1 MNTGSKRGNS
11 SFGFGSFMTF
21 ALVCFSVAG
30 CDPSEKQVKKEA
42 EQKAKEVNNTQ
53 SEVLKSKLLGPTG
66 IGSVSIGMSKS
77 EYVSAIGINPVD
89 CNTAKDKDGKPK
101 RSEMKYLTPDEKTLC
116 WLNAF
121 EKRGSTENIQLG
133 GISYD
138 VVQANYESSKI
149 VQSIGN
155 SSKAIFVKDRLVSIE
170 IYAPEVTLDTLTMK
184 YGTPNLLDKTK
195 VEVCKNRIGNEFK
208 NQVGTIDAIWNNGE
222 VNAILRTKLNPPRQT
237 CTDGFNM
244 QYYIIEE
251 RRQLEPIEAAITNF
265 RNEIAKKTAKDSPF

>member
-1 MNTGSKRGNS
+1 MNTGSKRGNI
-11 SFGFGSFMTF
+11 SFGFCSFMTV
-21 ALVCFSVAG
+21 ALVCFSMAG
-30 CDPSEKQVKKEA
+30 CDPSEKQVKEEA
-42 EQKAKEVNNTQ
+42 EQNTKEAKNAQ

-89 CNTAKDKDGKPK
+89 CNTAKDKDGTPK
-101 RSEMKYLTPDEKTLC
+101 RREMKSLTPDKKTLC
-116 WLNAF
+116 WSFDF
-121 EKRGSTENIQLG
+121 EKTGSTENIQLG

-138 VVQANYESSKI
+138 VVEANYESSKV

-155 SSKAIFVKDRLVSIE
+155 SSKAIFVKDRLASIE
-170 IYAPEVTLDTLTMK
+170 ITFPKVTLNTLTMK
-184 YGTPNLLDKTK
+184 YGTPKLLDKTK
-195 VEVCKNRIGNEFK
+195 VEICKNRIGNEFK
-208 NQVGTIDAIWNNGE
+208 NQVGTIDAVWNNGE
-222 VNAILRTKLNPPRQT
+222 VNAILRTELNPPRQT

-265 RNEIAKKTAKDSPF
+265 RNEIAKTTAKDSPF